1 MNAVILAGSNKEEKL
16 PDKAFIKIN
25 GRYMV
30 SYVIEALKSSSK
42 IEKIAVVGDSQ
53 KLKEK
58 QIEGIDIIIEQS
70 GNIMDNVIKGIQP
83 FISDERILILTCD
96 IPMLTKEA
104 VLDFIAQS
112 EAAGAD
118 LCYPIVKKEDNERK
132 FPDAKRTYARIK
144 EGTFT
149 GGNIFYV
156 NPAIIGELVNSAK
169 QFVAF
174 RKKPWKLG
182 QLLGVKI
189 LLLFVL
195 GRISIPQLE
204 EKVSELFNIKAKAI
218 ISVYPEIGND
228 VDKDEDVAMAKKYLS
243 A

>member
-1 MNAVILAGSNKEEKL
+1 MNAVILAGSSKDEKL

-25 GRYMV
+25 GKYMI
-30 SYVIEALKSSSK
+30 SYVIEALRGSGQ
-42 IEKIAVVGDSQ
+42 IEKIAVVGDSK

-58 QIEGIDIIIEQS
+58 QIEGIDIIVEQS
-70 GNIMDNVIKGIQP
+70 GNIMDNVISGIQP
-83 FISDERILILTCD
+83 FINDRRILILTCD

-104 VLDFIAQS
+104 VSDFIAQS
-112 EAAGAD
+112 EATGAD

-149 GGNIFYV
+149 GGNIFYA
-156 NPAIIGELVNSAK
+156 NPAIIGELVDSAK

-182 QLLGVKI
+182 RLLGIKI
-189 LLLFVL
+189 LFLFAL

-228 VDKDEDVAMAKKYLS
+228 IDKDEDVIMANKYLS